1 MPVEKNPKS
10 SKTVNPQNPWF
21 GLSMALI
28 GVIAGYS
35 LGLGGGGAAVPFA
48 AQVAGTPPPPAAAL
62 PTPSEEAGDLPPIDL
77 TRDHIF
83 GEKDALI
90 SVVEYSDFECPF
102 CKRHHP
108 TLQALIDEYDGKVN
122 WVYRHYPL
130 SFHPNAEP
138 AALASECVTEQG
150 GNSAFWKFTDKLFE
164 NHGEWA
170 YEKYVA
176 DLGLNT
182 ATFNSCF
189 ESKKYSDLIAEQ
201 MAGGAAA
208 GVQGTPGN
216 IVVNNKTGQTRLV
229 SGAQPLTAFKAAVE
243 DLMN

>member
-1 MPVEKNPKS
+1 MPAEKHPKS
-10 SKTVNPQNPWF
+10 GTTKTPPNPWF

-35 LGLGGGGAAVPFA
+35 LGLGGNDRTSLN
-48 AQVAGTPPPPAAAL
+48 AQVAQVPPPPAAAL
-62 PTPSEEAGDLPPIDL
+62 PPAAAEAGDLPPVDL
-77 TRDHIF
+77 KNDHVF
-83 GEKDALI
+83 GEKDAPI

-108 TLQALIDEYDGKVN
+108 TLQALVDESDGKVN

-150 GNSAFWKFTDKLFE
+150 GNDAFWKFADKLFE

-170 YEKYVA
+170 YEKYVGE
-176 DLGLNT
+176 LGLNT
-182 ATFNSCF
+182 SKFNSCF
-189 ESKKYSDLIAEQ
+189 ESKKYSDLIQKQ
-201 MAGGAAA
+201 MAGGSAA

-216 IVVNNKTGQTRLV
+216 IVVNNTTGETRLV

-243 DLMN
+243 DLLN